1 MSGDCQ
7 TGARRG
13 CKLSHVMDDETLYR
27 AVASRDRRFEGRFFL
42 AVRTT
47 GVYCRPGCPAPLP
60 KRRNVLFVRSA
71 AAAEEAGFRPCRRCR
86 PDASPGTPAWSGTSA
101 TVARALRLIG
111 DGALEAGDVESLA
124 VRVGVG
130 GRHLRRLFAEQLGA
144 SPAAVARTRRLHFAR
159 RLLDETGLPITQVAF
174 ASGFDS
180 VRTFNHAMLRTFRRS
195 PSELRKTDAA
205 DAEAPATAPPRGTPL
220 TLRLP
225 FRPPLDWESLL
236 GWLTARA
243 IPGVESVA
251 NGAYRRTV
259 EVAGGAGVLTLRRGG
274 ERHVELTLEPRLLR
288 YDERRPGA
296 PVCRPPDPDL
306 TPSLLPVVARV
317 QRLLD
322 LEADP
327 REVDGHLS
335 RDPRLAPLV
344 ARRPGLR
351 IPGAW
356 SPFELLVRAVLGQ
369 QVSVRAATTFASRL
383 VAAFGRPLA
392 DEESRLFPG
401 PAELAS
407 ADLASIGLTRAR
419 AATLT
424 ALATRVADGSLSLEP
439 AESLAALT
447 ERLEAVPGIGPW
459 TAQYV
464 ALRAFGEPDA
474 FPAGD
479 LALRKAANLP
489 TTAALEEASQ
499 PWRPFRAY
507 AALHL
512 WTSLSEETR

>member
-1 MSGDCQ
+1 
-7 TGARRG
+7 
-13 CKLSHVMDDETLYR
+13 MDTDSLYR

-42 AVRTT
+42 AVKTT

-60 KRRNVLFVRSA
+60 KQRNVLFVKSA

-86 PDASPGTPAWSGTSA
+86 PEASPGTPAWAGTSA
-101 TVARALRLIG
+101 TVSRALRLIG
-111 DGALEAGDVESLA
+111 DGALEGGDVEALA
-124 VRVGVG
+124 ARVGVG

-159 RLLDETGLPITQVAF
+159 RLLDETGMPITQVAY
-174 ASGFDS
+174 ASGFES
-180 VRTFNHAMLRTFRRS
+180 VRTFNHAMQRTFRRS
-195 PSELRKTDAA
+195 PTELRR
-205 DAEAPATAPPRGTPL
+205 AEASEHDPGVPVPARGPL
-220 TLRLP
+220 SLRLP
-225 FRPPLDWESLL
+225 FRPPLAWDALL
-236 GWLTARA
+236 GWLGARA

-251 NGAYRRTV
+251 TGVYRRTV
-259 EVAGGAGVLTLRRGG
+259 ELPGGAAVVTIRLDG
-274 ERHVELTLEPRLLR
+274 ERHVGLTLEPRLLR
-288 YDERRPGA
+288 EEDARSGAGPLACRRA
-296 PVCRPPDPDL
+296 DPDL
-306 TPSLLPVVARV
+306 TPSLLPLVARV

-327 REVDGHLS
+327 REVDAHLS
-335 RDPRLAPLV
+335 RDPLLAPLV

-356 SPFELLVRAVLGQ
+356 SPFELSVRAVLGQ
-369 QVSVRAATTFASRL
+369 QVSVRAATTFAGRL

-392 DEESRLFPG
+392 EEPARLFPG

-407 ADLASIGLTRAR
+407 ADLTSIGLTRAR
-419 AATLT
+419 AATLS
-424 ALATRVADGSLSLEP
+424 AIASRVADGSLSLEP
-439 AESLAALT
+439 ADTLASLV
-447 ERLEAVPGIGPW
+447 ERLEAVPGIGAW

-474 FPAGD
+474 FPSGD
-479 LALRKAANLP
+479 LALRKAAARDGVVP
-489 TTAALEEASQ
+489 SASDLEERSHA
-499 PWRPFRAY
+499 WRPFRAY